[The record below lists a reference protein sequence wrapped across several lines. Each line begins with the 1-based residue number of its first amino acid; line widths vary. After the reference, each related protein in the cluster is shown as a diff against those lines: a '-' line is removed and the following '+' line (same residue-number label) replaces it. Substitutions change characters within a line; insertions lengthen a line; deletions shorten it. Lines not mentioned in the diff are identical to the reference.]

1 MPKSFFD
8 VLTEA
13 VADISEHG
21 YDSQDRI
28 DFWIREIKRAAEA
41 SLKPE
46 SVMEQMLND
55 AMRALY
61 AKLVEKQGLLKYNPG
76 VARFTL
82 DRVKPQL
89 RAELDRRILASAN
102 LIKLNRQQAIAKTL
116 QRFSGWST
124 SIPKGGSDTDRREV
138 KTSIRKAL
146 TQLPFE
152 ERRVLIDQGH
162 KFTSALNTTLAVNA
176 GAIAARWHSNWRQSG
191 YQFRQDH
198 KEIDGKVFAVRD
210 NWAMEKGLMKIGP
223 DGYTDQIEQPAEL
236 PFCRCAYR
244 YIYNLR
250 DVPDDM
256 LTVKGRDELERVR
269 VA

>member
-1 MPKSFFD
+1 MASFFD

-28 DFWIREIKRAAEA
+28 DFWLREIKRAAEE

-46 SVMEQMLND
+46 HVMEQMLND
-55 AMRALY
+55 AMRTLY
-61 AKLVEKQGLLKYNPG
+61 ARLVEKQGLLKYNPG

-89 RAELDRRILASAN
+89 RAELDRRIMASAN

-124 SIPKGGSDTDRREV
+124 SIPKGGTETVDRREV
-138 KTSIRKAL
+138 KGNIRKAL

-162 KFTSALNTTLAVNA
+162 KFTSALNATLAVNA
-176 GAIAARWHSNWRQSG
+176 GAIAARWHSNWRQGG
-191 YQFRQDH
+191 YDYRDAH
-198 KEIDGKVFAVRD
+198 KHRDGKVYAVRGS
-210 NWAMEKGLMKIGP
+210 WALDKGLMKAV
-223 DGYTDQIEQPAEL
+223 DGYTDDLTQPAEE
-236 PFCRCAYR
+236 PYCRCTYR
-244 YIYNLR
+244 YLYNLR
-250 DVPDDM
+250 DLPSEM
-256 LTVKGRDELERVR
+256 LTAKGRDELERVK
-269 VA
+269 VS